1 MNLTRSLSFFVV
13 LATTTSQA
21 FTPSSNWGNGIPSYR
36 SASLSSSA
44 RNVASSASG
53 QGFAPAKQT
62 VQKVKTPEELKLEA
76 MALTPIQLKANLL
89 DVIPK
94 MMGTPDEFR
103 LVESYVNALEDKF
116 VPPQTLGFLNMAMVG
131 DWQFLFTTNQ
141 IGRPSPHLRL
151 TELVQRIEC
160 ENFDGKLTNEATWDL
175 SEDGTAFE
183 SRGKFTSSITYNI
196 NQGARMTINEDHD
209 LTVNLAKGSKL
220 PSDTQ
225 ELVGLIRRAMPVEL
239 FDPSDLALDTT
250 YLDTELRIVRFTGER
265 HEGVRNIFIRR
276 GAVEINPV
284 SSED

>member
-1 MNLTRSLSFFVV
+1 MFLKLG
-13 LATTTSQA
+13 LIYTTS
-21 FTPSSNWGNGIPSYR
+21 TNWKI
-36 SASLSSSA
+36 
-44 RNVASSASG
+44 
-53 QGFAPAKQT
+53 K
-62 VQKVKTPEELKLEA
+62 
-76 MALTPIQLKANLL
+76 
-89 DVIPK
+89 
-94 MMGTPDEFR
+94 
-103 LVESYVNALEDKF
+103 
-116 VPPQTLGFLNMAMVG
+116 
-131 DWQFLFTTNQ
+131 
-141 IGRPSPHLRL
+141 
-151 TELVQRIEC
+151 
-160 ENFDGKLTNEATWDL
+160 ATWDL